1 MTRINPDDPKWTAY
15 VLGELDGQERA
26 AVELELK
33 NSEEAR
39 MLVEELRFAADL
51 TKSELREALPPL
63 HLTREQREK
72 IQSSAEASRPRRWF
86 VVRPRVWAG
95 LAAAAAAVIA
105 LAVALG
111 PQMHVRNTE
120 TMQLPQADQMAAQQ
134 RLEKEGK
141 DEATQKTDSAK
152 KAEEFELRY
161 EHPALATR
169 RAERSSTEKD
179 VVQNIQSSPAPSLRV
194 DEPSRTD
201 VPNVARQ
208 IAGIPQPETPL
219 AAPALPSPPPSPSGT
234 VTGTVQD
241 AAAAVIPGVEVTATN
256 TRDGTVATT
265 VTNEVGAYSLKALEP
280 GNYKLEAALPGFQRR
295 MDSVQVA
302 ANANS
307 KKDMV
312 LQVAQSSQS
321 VEVTVAADTV
331 LSTSSASVGTI
342 TKSARGGAAGRLQ
355 EQQQRQQAQGA
366 ANQQAFAAAP
376 PAAPTPPPS
385 STAPP
390 RAPGVPPAFDRFRYF
405 PGAEAYDAI
414 TDNPFLPVAQNPLST
429 FSIDVDTASYSN
441 VRRFLNQYQLPPRD
455 AVRIEEMIN
464 YFSYDYPQPAG
475 KDPIGATIEAA
486 AAPWNPQHRLVRVG
500 IKARDM
506 DVRRRPAT
514 NLVFLLDVS
523 GSMEPPERLPLLKN
537 AIRMLVE
544 QLTANDRVTVV
555 TYAGTTGIALK
566 PTRGDQKD
574 TILGLIDSL
583 QAGGSTNAGS
593 GIQLAYEQAQANF
606 IRDGV
611 NRVILATDGDF
622 NVGITDRNALLRL
635 IEEKARSGVFLSVL
649 GVGMGNYKD
658 ATLETLA
665 DKGHGNYAYL
675 DTLNEARKVLVEQM
689 NGTLI
694 TVAKDVKV
702 QVEFN
707 PAVVDAYRL
716 IGYENRALRNEDFNN
731 DLKDAG
737 DMGAGHTVT
746 VLYEVVPRGV
756 GIGAPG
762 VDPLKYQ
769 QPLAVEARN
778 ASNETLT
785 VKLRYKEPTAS
796 DSKLLLFP
804 LVDREQ
810 TFARSSVDLR
820 FAAAVASF
828 GMILRDSPYKGTATF
843 DSTLRIAEDSLGPDR
858 SAYRREFMQLIQRAR
873 QIRGR

>member
-26 AVELELK
+26 AVELELE

-39 MLVEELRFAADL
+39 MLIEELRFAADL

-63 HLTREQREK
+63 HLTREQREN
-72 IQSSAEASRPRRWF
+72 IQASAEASRPRRWL
-86 VVRPRVWAG
+86 VMRPRMWAG

-105 LAVALG
+105 LAVVMG
-111 PQMHVRNTE
+111 PQMSVRNNAVAPTPAQPEPVQEAKKEQATTE
-120 TMQLPQADQMAAQQ
+120 AEQSKPASDFGLRYDHPAAPPSAKDEKTTDMA
-134 RLEKEGK
+134 RLE
-141 DEATQKTDSAK
+141 T
-152 KAEEFELRY
+152 
-161 EHPALATR
+161 
-169 RAERSSTEKD
+169 
-179 VVQNIQSSPAPSLRV
+179 
-194 DEPSRTD
+194 
-201 VPNVARQ
+201 
-208 IAGIPQPETPL
+208 
-219 AAPALPSPPPSPSGT
+219 AAPAVQAATAPAPPPPAAALAQNVIAATGQVSGT
-234 VTGTVQD
+234 IKD
-241 AAAAVIPGVEVTATN
+241 AIGAVLPGVEVTAT
-256 TRDGTVATT
+256 DAQAGKAATA
-265 VTNEVGAYSLKALEP
+265 VTNETGAYRLKELEP
-280 GNYKLEAALPGFQRR
+280 GNYKVQASLPGFRTEV
-295 MDSVQVA
+295 DAVQVA
-302 ANANS
+302 ANTDA
-307 KKDMV
+307 KKDMT
-312 LQVAQSSQS
+312 LQIGVQAES
-321 VEVTVAADTV
+321 VEVTAANLRDSEVRTSAASSGV
-331 LSTSSASVGTI
+331 LGGVYRAPAQQAQSEQQSRAVSRQAFAAVEAAAPPI
-342 TKSARGGAAGRLQ
+342 AAARGGAV
-355 EQQQRQQAQGA
+355 
-366 ANQQAFAAAP
+366 
-376 PAAPTPPPS
+376 
-385 STAPP
+385 
-390 RAPGVPPAFDRFRYF
+390 RAPGVPPVFDRTRRNNV
-405 PGAEAYDAI
+405 PGTEAYDAVI
-414 TDNPFLPVAQNPLST
+414 DNPFLPVAQNPLST

-500 IKARDM
+500 VKARDI

-574 TILGLIDSL
+574 TILSLIDSL
-583 QAGGSTNAGS
+583 QAGGSTNGGS
-593 GIQLAYEQAQANF
+593 GIQLAYEQATANF

-635 IEEKARSGVFLSVL
+635 IEDKARGGVFLSVL
-649 GVGMGNYKD
+649 GVGMGNFKD

-716 IGYENRALRNEDFNN
+716 IGYENRALRIEDFNN

-756 GIGAPG
+756 SIGAPG

-769 QPLAVEARN
+769 QPVAAPAPN

-796 DSKLLLFP
+796 DSKLLSFP

-810 TFARSSVDLR
+810 TFARASVDFR

-828 GMILRDSPYKGTATF
+828 GMILRESPYKGTATF
-843 DSTLRIAEDSLGPDR
+843 DSTLAIAEGSLGSDR
-858 SAYRREFMQLIQRAR
+858 SGYRREFMQLIQRAR
-873 QIRGR
+873 QVRGR

>member
-1 MTRINPDDPKWTAY
+1 MKRINPDDPKWTAY
-15 VLGELDGQERA
+15 VLGELDGPERA
-26 AVELELK
+26 AVELELE

-63 HLTREQREK
+63 HLTREQREN
-72 IQSSAEASRPRRWF
+72 IQASAEASQPRRWF
-86 VVRPRVWAG
+86 VRRPRMWAG

-111 PQMHVRNTE
+111 PQMRGPKTE
-120 TMQLPQADQMAAQQ
+120 TVAPSPELNTKAAQQ
-134 RLEKEGK
+134 PIRIEEK
-141 DEATQKTDSAK
+141 DQSVPKTDPSKQAQD
-152 KAEEFELRY
+152 FELRY
-161 EHPALATR
+161 EHPSLAKKA
-169 RAERSSTEKD
+169 AETSMADGAIAQST
-179 VVQNIQSSPAPSLRV
+179 QSNPTASLRV
-194 DEPSRTD
+194 DAPALSD
-201 VPNVARQ
+201 AANVVRQ
-208 IAGIPQPETPL
+208 IPTVPQPE
-219 AAPALPSPPPSPSGT
+219 APVPMPASPPTPRSPNGT
-234 VTGTVQD
+234 VSGRVQD
-241 AAAAVIPGVEVTATN
+241 ATAAVIPGVEVKATN
-256 TRDGTVATT
+256 SRDGNVATT
-265 VTNEVGAYSLKALEP
+265 VTNEAGAFSLKELEP
-280 GNYKLEAALPGFQRR
+280 GNYKLEAALPGFQKFS
-295 MDSVQVA
+295 DSVQVA
-302 ANANS
+302 ANADS
-307 KKDMV
+307 KKDVV
-312 LQVAQSSQS
+312 LQIGQVSQA
-321 VEVTVAADTV
+321 VEVAVAADRL
-331 LSTSSASVGTI
+331 LSTSSASVGAVG
-342 TKSARGGAAGRLQ
+342 KAARGGVANRERALAAG
-355 EQQQRQQAQGA
+355 APA
-366 ANQQAFAAAP
+366 AAAAP
-376 PAAPTPPPS
+376 APPPPPAAS
-385 STAPP
+385 S

-405 PGAEAYDAI
+405 NGTESYDAI
-414 TDNPFLPVAQNPLST
+414 SDNPFLPVAQNPLST

-455 AVRIEEMIN
+455 GVRIEEMIN

-506 DVRRRPAT
+506 DARRRPAT

-523 GSMEPPERLPLLKN
+523 GSMEPEERLPLLKN

-566 PTRGDQKD
+566 PMRGDQKD
-574 TILGLIDSL
+574 TILSLINSL
-583 QAGGSTNAGS
+583 QAGGSTNGAS

-635 IEEKARSGVFLSVL
+635 IENKAQSGVFLSVL

-658 ATLETLA
+658 ATLEMLA

-737 DMGAGHTVT
+737 DMGAGHTVS

-756 GIGAPG
+756 SIGAPG

-769 QPLAVEARN
+769 QPVAAPTPN

-796 DSKLLLFP
+796 DTKLLSFP

-810 TFARSSVDLR
+810 TFARASVDFR

-843 DSTLRIAEDSLGPDR
+843 DSTLAIAEGSLGSDR
-858 SAYRREFMQLIQRAR
+858 SGYRREFMQLIQRAR
-873 QIRGR
+873 QIRNR